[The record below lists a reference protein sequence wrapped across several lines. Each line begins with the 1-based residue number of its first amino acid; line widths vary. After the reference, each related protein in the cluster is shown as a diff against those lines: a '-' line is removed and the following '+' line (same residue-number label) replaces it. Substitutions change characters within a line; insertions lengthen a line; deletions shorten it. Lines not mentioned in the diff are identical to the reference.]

1 MNFSM
6 AVETKIFNQHVRD
19 FNRKINVSTEKVIKK
34 FAFDVLARIIRHTPV
49 DTGQARGGW
58 FLAMEKLGESSAK
71 SVEINV
77 SKGSKRF
84 SQEEFE
90 KGKAKGGFTDH
101 TKGVFKDKWVEIVN
115 GVEHIIFLEYGHS
128 KAAPYGMA
136 RLSMRE
142 IRKGELPKNMTAE
155 MKKDWKSFS

>member
-1 MNFSM
+1 MNFSLD
-6 AVETKIFNQHVRD
+6 VETKIFNQHIKD

-49 DTGQARGGW
+49 DMGQARGGW
-58 FLAMEKLGESSAK
+58 FLAMEKLGEGSTK

-77 SKGSKRF
+77 SKGGKRF

-115 GVEHIIFLEYGHS
+115 GVEHVIFLEYGS
-128 KAAPYGMA
+128 SQQAPYGMV

-142 IRKGELPKNMTAE
+142 IRKGQLPKDITE
-155 MKKDWKSFS
+155 QFQKDWKSFS